1 MDWLTKAKVNNLY
14 KAKEEKE
21 VLRKNL
27 FNRRMLG
34 NLLVRWC
41 EGLRLISSD

>member
-1 MDWLTKAKVNNLY
+1 M
-14 KAKEEKE
+14 
-21 VLRKNL
+21 RKNL

-41 EGLRLISSD
+41 EGLRIISSNIEKRSNSISINIILNS